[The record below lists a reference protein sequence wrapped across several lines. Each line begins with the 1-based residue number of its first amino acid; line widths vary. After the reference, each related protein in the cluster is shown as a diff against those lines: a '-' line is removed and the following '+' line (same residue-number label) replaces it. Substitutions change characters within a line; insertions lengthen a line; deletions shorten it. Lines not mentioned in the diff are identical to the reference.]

1 MKIAHALVL
10 CLAVLVSAPSGA
22 GAEPWP
28 QKPVRVIVT
37 AATGSAPDVM
47 ARLLADHLGR
57 TFQQQF
63 IVDSRGGAGGNI
75 ALGALKRLPGDG
87 YALGVVHASAITVAP
102 HTMKEMQYDFD
113 KDFVPVALVARAPL
127 LMVAAIHAPAHTLP
141 GVLALAKAQPDTMTV
156 AVSGFNSVPHLAT
169 EMLAYRSGGKFFTVS
184 FNGSTT
190 AISALLSR
198 DAMLMTDGVAA
209 LASMVDS
216 GKLTPIAVF
225 SRNRLARY
233 PTVPAVAEA
242 VPDMVVDGWFVL
254 VAPRGTP
261 DGVIQRLAAE
271 VGKAAAEPEIT
282 ARMAALG
289 MYPDALS
296 GTALAQ
302 FIQSEQGLW
311 RRVADQ
317 LGVQRQ

>member
-1 MKIAHALVL
+1 MRFATTLILWLV
-10 CLAVLVSAPSGA
+10 VLTSAPA
-22 GAEPWP
+22 VAEAETWP

-37 AATGSAPDVM
+37 APTGSAPDVM
-47 ARLLADHLGR
+47 ARLLADQLSR

-75 ALGALKRLPGDG
+75 ALGALKRLPADG

-113 KDFVPVALVARAPL
+113 RDFVPVALVARAPL
-127 LMVAAIHAPAHTLP
+127 LMVAAAHATAQTLP
-141 GVLALAKAQPDTMTV
+141 AVLALAKAQPDTLTV

-169 EMLAYRSGGKFFTVS
+169 EMLGYRSGGKFFTVS

-225 SRNRLARY
+225 SRSRLARY
-233 PTVPAVAEA
+233 PTVPAVAEI
-242 VPDMVVDGWFVL
+242 VPDMIVDGWFVL
-254 VAPRGTP
+254 VAPRGTT
-261 DGVIQRLAAE
+261 DAIVQRLAAE
-271 VGKAAAEPEIT
+271 IGKAAVEPEIT
-282 ARMAALG
+282 ARMGALG

-296 GTALAQ
+296 GAALAH
-302 FIQSEQGLW
+302 FIRSEQDLW

>member
-1 MKIAHALVL
+1 MKIVRIVVL
-10 CLAVLVSAPSGA
+10 WSTVILGIPMNVAAQA
-22 GAEPWP
+22 WP
-28 QKPVRVIVT
+28 DKPVRVIVT
-37 AATGSAPDVM
+37 APTGSAPDVM
-47 ARLLADHLGR
+47 ARLLADQLSRAFG
-57 TFQQQF
+57 QQF
-63 IVDSRGGAGGNI
+63 IVDARGGAGGNI
-75 ALGALKRLPGDG
+75 ALGALRRLPGDG

-113 KDFVPVALVARAPL
+113 RDFVPVALVARAPL
-127 LMVAAIHAPAHTLP
+127 MMVAAAHAPAQTLP
-141 GVLALAKAQPDTMTV
+141 DVLAQAKARPETLTV
-156 AVSGFNSVPHLAT
+156 AVTGINSVPHLAT
-169 EMLAYRSGGKFFTVS
+169 EMLVHRSGGKFFTVS

-233 PTVPAVAEA
+233 PAVPAVAEI
-242 VPDMVVDGWFVL
+242 VPDMVIDGWFVL

-261 DGVIQRLAAE
+261 DTVIKRLAAE
-271 VGKAAAEPEIT
+271 IGKTAAEPGIT
-282 ARMAALG
+282 ARMAAVG

-302 FIQSEQGLW
+302 FIRSEQDLW

>member
-1 MKIAHALVL
+1 MRIARTLML
-10 CLAVLVSAPSGA
+10 WSAVLVSAPTAA
-22 GAEPWP
+22 GAETWP

-37 AATGSAPDVM
+37 APTGSAPDVM
-47 ARLLADHLGR
+47 ARLLADQLGR

-63 IVDSRGGAGGNI
+63 VVDSRGGAGGNI
-75 ALGALKRLPGDG
+75 ALGALKRLPADG

-127 LMVAAIHAPAHTLP
+127 LMVAAPHAPARTLP
-141 GVLALAKAQPDTMTV
+141 DVLAMAKAQPDTVTV

-169 EMLAYRSGGKFFTVS
+169 EMLAHRSGGKFFTVS

-209 LASMVDS
+209 LASMVEA
-216 GKLTPIAVF
+216 GKLTPLAVF
-225 SRNRLARY
+225 SKNRLARY
-233 PTVPAVAEA
+233 PAVPAVAEI

-261 DGVIQRLAAE
+261 DAVVQRLAVEIA
-271 VGKAAAEPEIT
+271 KTAAEPEIT
-282 ARMAALG
+282 ARMGALG
-289 MYPDALS
+289 MYPEALS
-296 GTALAQ
+296 GTELAH
-302 FIQSEQGLW
+302 FIRSEQDLW

>member
-1 MKIAHALVL
+1 MRIAHTLMLWLAALVG
-10 CLAVLVSAPSGA
+10 VPTGVQ
-22 GAEPWP
+22 AETWP

-37 AATGSAPDVM
+37 AQTGSAPDVM
-47 ARLLADHLGR
+47 ARLLADQLGR
-57 TFQQQF
+57 AFQQQF

-75 ALGALKRLPGDG
+75 ALGALRRLPADG
-87 YALGVVHASAITVAP
+87 HALGVVHASAITVAP

-127 LMVAAIHAPAHTLP
+127 LMVAAAHTPVQTLG
-141 GVLALAKAQPDTMTV
+141 GVLALAKARPDAVTV

-169 EMLAYRSGGKFFTVS
+169 EMLAHRSGGKFFTVS

-209 LASMVDS
+209 LASMVES

-233 PTVPAVAEA
+233 PTVPAVAEM

-261 DGVIQRLAAE
+261 DAIIERLAAE
-271 VGKAAAEPEIT
+271 IGKAAFDPEVV
-282 ARMAALG
+282 ARMGALG

-296 GTALAQ
+296 GNALAQ
-302 FIQSEQGLW
+302 FIRSEQDLW
-311 RRVADQ
+311 RRTADQ
-317 LGVQRQ
+317 LGIQRQ

>member
-1 MKIAHALVL
+1 MADTLVL
-10 CLAVLVSAPSGA
+10 WLAVLVGVPTGVL
-22 GAEPWP
+22 AENWP
-28 QKPVRVIVT
+28 HKPVRVIVT

-47 ARLLADHLGR
+47 ARLLADRLGR
-57 TFQQQF
+57 AFQQQF

-75 ALGALKRLPGDG
+75 ALGALRRLPADG

-127 LMVAAIHAPAHTLP
+127 LMVAAAHAPAQTLG
-141 GVLALAKAQPDTMTV
+141 GVLALAKAQPDIVTV

-169 EMLAYRSGGKFFTVS
+169 EMLAHRSGSKFFTVS

-209 LASMVDS
+209 LASMVES

-225 SRNRLARY
+225 SRKRLARY
-233 PTVPAVAEA
+233 PTVPTVAEM

-261 DGVIQRLAAE
+261 DAIVERLAAE
-271 VGKAAAEPEIT
+271 IRKATVDQEVA
-282 ARMAALG
+282 ARMGALG
-289 MYPDALS
+289 MYPEALS
-296 GTALAQ
+296 GVALAQ
-302 FIQSEQGLW
+302 FIRSEQDLW
-311 RRVADQ
+311 RRTADQ
-317 LGVQRQ
+317 LGIQRQ

>member
-1 MKIAHALVL
+1 MKIAHALAL
-10 CLAVLVSAPSGA
+10 WLAVLVSVPSDA

-127 LMVAAIHAPAHTLP
+127 LMVAATHAPAQTLS
-141 GVLALAKAQPDTMTV
+141 GVLAMAKAQPDTMTV

-198 DAMLMTDGVAA
+198 DVMLMTDGVAA

-233 PTVPAVAEA
+233 PTVPAVAEI

-261 DGVIQRLAAE
+261 DAVIQRLAAE
-271 VGKAAAEPEIT
+271 IGKAAAEPEIT

-289 MYPDALS
+289 MYPDTLS
-296 GTALAQ
+296 GAALAQ
-302 FIQSEQGLW
+302 FIRSEQDLW